1 MYNNYTHF
9 RIAMG
14 DKEGQS
20 ELPSGSGH
28 TESKTM
34 KITKPIQIS
43 ITVEGNEVST
53 PDAKKGSDDDFKKEL
68 EKAGLDPSH
77 WSGVLKDKLR
87 VTSSHA
93 LEHIGDIDNALSE
106 IPEAKDWEKEA
117 LRKLVKK
124 KSEPSPQ
131 KSVDTELKKAGL
143 DPDHWSKVL
152 KDELGVTTL
161 DELDHIGDESY
172 SKLAKKTRY
181 DWEKSALRKFFKMET
196 KETKSE
202 RVEKRQAEAAQ
213 MLKDLKTLQNEGKE
227 HNDKVVQDMER
238 GVREKLNVS
247 DNEWISKDTTLDETI
262 RKLEARHNEI
272 SGTLKTRTDISEKA
286 VVQSASS
293 GRALQGILWT
303 NDPDDLDIRR
313 HAVLKVPEDISLDGP
328 SDAHQDIIKQFEE
341 KTKEDRYTKR
351 IDNHGYSV
359 SASAKGGF
367 WGVSVE
373 ASTSYSHSTESEE
386 TKGHQEEDTYSST
399 IKYSILPLASCSF
412 KDYQLQ
418 LSDDAV
424 SHLQRL
430 EKASGSIQLAQ
441 ECEDF
446 LRKFGSH
453 VYTGPLHFGGRYRW
467 KSYTSG
473 FQKKDKSTVQKLQS
487 EAITVTV
494 GVSYG
499 GVAGA
504 SASTSVSSVE
514 GKSEGKDKEDLR
526 TQTFLEVK
534 ITGGPPEVT
543 GLPDWKTGMVASNS
557 TWCLIDRGTKGKPIW
572 DIIEMN
578 HAKDFKNSSLI
589 AKNLKR
595 TWEKI
600 ILYSQQREVAE
611 ELKHVTLWSHNPDP
625 ADFEDQ
631 LALLVDKKHIVGKN
645 SFRMWPTDYLSYPPL
660 QQYLRL
666 VVESLYKPE
675 LIASGQSNQLKRY
688 LRQLVEPIDLDV
700 TRVFPNQESIRKWL
714 HSPTEK
720 LLPQVDCHDFPRLHT
735 YFKEALEI
743 MDCVDTSNQV
753 VPASALP
760 HNAVIATA
768 NVARAV
774 FCLRKDL
781 DRHKYEEIFLIT
793 MLFPFKYIPKKHRF
807 AVLMTIQDIKY
818 LCEDFEMRFTQ
829 FSEIKET
836 EPLDLLRLQ
845 SYLFSLTIELYNKF
859 DISERRIKCHIKYLE
874 QAIGNEMKTDLACC
888 LAEAQSNYNDWD
900 WLLNQLKV
908 LINDAPTIQVEVGVA
923 IEQILSQ
930 KAEVPKEQSTPQ
942 QYTLEAKEEFF
953 RQLGLREY
961 YPQQLSLSHAL
972 QIREDNL
979 SFRSQSKM
987 TKNVKQRS
995 EQARTGENKKETNL
1009 QPDPLAILQN
1019 IISFMVHSNIESD
1032 KDTCTSPVSDLESEL
1047 ALHPRDSLLALLHC
1061 SDNFLRQNLMSRLAT
1076 CQLAVPL
1083 LLPDPIT
1090 REPKFLLWAL
1100 RTIVK
1105 EFRVG
1110 KKSIPYTCPIVS
1122 HRAPFVTFL
1131 QIGKHLKSKSQLLNA
1146 VIGASKHTPFF
1157 QSCSDSEEAL
1167 ANGLVELSWY
1177 SPAENSIFSDAVT
1190 FANLHGDARE
1200 HTLQIDFLGKVSCM
1214 HFVLLNEEDYD
1225 ERAKQVLEDLSK
1237 ASGSIV
1243 ILQKE
1248 QPVRTPSRRIESEA
1262 SGGIVILQKEQ
1273 PVRTPSRWIES
1284 VRKSGRNESLRQ
1296 KPKQKK
1302 ILDNKFPIIPGNEH
1316 QINEIQKLIQGEISK
1331 RRGHYTL
1338 EEMKDVGHGI
1348 QIDENESQCVVG
1360 KTLADEV
1367 ISEIKRFTEANP
1379 HESPKKLLALQSRDL
1394 WHKWAQHDREQYE
1407 QSRMGQMPMSEY
1419 VALHRKQMVL
1429 IREKQFCLTQ
1439 SLSPVMKAFLEP
1451 LLKHKHQGTIIRY
1464 YLSWLQC
1471 ILENHWREQLSPR
1484 NDQYQKKQRELD
1496 NLQLQEKRDKTAEQI
1511 CGDELKE
1518 LTIELKDASLGVE
1531 HLFREMCQ
1539 IYEAVISQEGVP
1551 QSLTISR
1558 LPEVAAQL
1566 LIDGFPLELMD
1577 GDATHI
1583 PKTWVCAVLSK
1594 VSDILSNPQIFV
1606 VSLLDLSDKGQ
1617 STMLN
1622 AVFGVQFCVG
1632 AGRCSRGA
1640 CIQLLP
1646 VHSSLQRTCGFQ
1658 YFLLISTD
1666 SLKSSELDT
1675 LQMRK
1680 YSREL
1685 AAFVISIAN
1694 LTIINSEEELE
1705 MHNSLQTTV
1714 YALLRMRQLKLKP
1727 SCFLAYQNTVASTAG
1742 VTAVPNHSQI
1752 ENLLN
1757 EMTLEAAKAEG
1768 LEAEYRYFRQVIS
1781 FLDYENDV
1789 FQFPPFSS
1797 KANSALAPIN
1807 SNYSVQA
1814 DVLKCRLINF
1824 AKRLPRICHHSVLQL
1839 KQCVEVLWKAILQEN
1854 FVFSVKNTHEIATY
1868 NKVEAEYEKWSW
1880 RFKDHMLHWEQ
1891 SAENRLMT
1899 CKYDVLYGVYEELI
1913 ETLPRLFRRIYCD
1926 AENEMARFFS
1936 PAHEVTLKWKYETE
1950 IRLKM
1955 LNDQLQTQ
1963 AEYRCKEL
1971 LFLRS
1976 SGDDSEADRR
1986 KQQIHS
1992 DISERVQ
1999 QLAFKVV
2006 EKGEKLNR
2014 SQLKDIFI
2022 EHWIL
2027 WITELTASLQY
2038 REFIEVKSDVEKELT
2053 ESFSPYYKL
2062 LMQRLYDVTTGK
2074 PLDKWGRHLGL
2085 QVKEVHIKLMSEGSN
2100 VRDILPLAQEHT
2112 NVTLKEVQKYLTLK
2126 RRSAENYSSS
2136 FTVELLLILLNNIIK
2151 LQSQQFVFTVEYK
2164 VDMALT
2170 TCGYAMR
2177 IFEEMAEACMKN
2189 YHSFEYEE
2197 EIHFTTFTD
2206 DYDQMLKVKPFAQTV
2221 CDRLEDPIR
2230 KQAIHLLSTAIVE
2243 DCLPRFKDKKTM
2255 KGRTFLDTE
2264 KQVLCQYQG
2273 IAPMLILM
2281 YPTESHIF
2289 DNGKEEVIINIAEEV
2304 RNPTRT
2310 LHNWIMHYTEE
2321 HCDSGCPSR
2330 LCILATKTICEVI
2343 TRFKVTVQSVSQSFL
2358 SMTKEFHVDDWL
2370 TEFCRVLNSEMK
2382 VEIKPRELYKDD
2394 LEGTQ
2399 CFKNVTLFAEEIIR
2413 RLTELQTKLVD
2424 EKKDI
2429 KVSEIDTWKQKPYD
2443 DLFNKLCG
2451 CTALC
2456 PFCKAQCDNPEKAHD
2471 SKHTTMHRPVFFGD
2485 PKGNGNDAVILDTC
2499 PLLVTGSGAKHSFRA
2514 KGEEHPYKE
2523 YSKVYPM
2530 WDIPEDKSAE
2540 VAMYWKWLVANCTKA
2555 VQNVFDVKLDDE
2567 VPSEWKDLSWKEVK
2581 KWLKDEYKLYDL

>member
-1 MYNNYTHF
+1 MYNNCTHF

-14 DKEGQS
+14 DKEGHS

-93 LEHIGDIDNALSE
+93 MEHIGDDALSE

-117 LRKLVKK
+117 LRKLGKRVKK

-131 KSVDTELKKAGL
+131 KSVETELKKAGL
-143 DPDHWSKVL
+143 DPDYWSKVL

-161 DELDHIGDESY
+161 DQLDHIGDESY
-172 SKLAKKTRY
+172 AKLAKKIRKNH
-181 DWEKSALRKFFKMET
+181 DWEKNALRKFFKMET

-202 RVEKRQAEAAQ
+202 RVKKRQAESAQ
-213 MLKDLKTLQNEGKE
+213 LLKDLKTLQNEGKE
-227 HNDKVVQDMER
+227 RNDKVVQDMER

-247 DNEWISKDTTLDETI
+247 DDEWISKDTTLDETI

-272 SGTLKTRTDISEKA
+272 SGTLKARTDISEKA

-293 GRALQGILWT
+293 GRALRGILWT
-303 NDPDDLDIRR
+303 NDPHDLDIRR

-351 IDNHGYSV
+351 IDKHGYSV

-386 TKGHQEEDTYSST
+386 TKGHQEEDTYSSI

-424 SHLQRL
+424 AHLQRL

-441 ECEDF
+441 ESENF
-446 LRKFGSH
+446 LRTFGSH

-473 FQKKDKSTVQKLQS
+473 FKKEDKSTVQKLQS

-499 GVAGA
+499 SVAGA
-504 SASTSVSSVE
+504 SASTSVSSLKGKFE
-514 GKSEGKDKEDLR
+514 GKYEEDLL
-526 TQTFLEVK
+526 TQTFLQVK

-557 TWCLIDRGTKGKPIW
+557 TWCLIDRGTEGKPIW

-595 TWEKI
+595 TWEKF
-600 ILYSQQREVAE
+600 ILYSKQREVAE

-666 VVESLYKPE
+666 VVESLYKSE

-720 LLPQVDCHDFPRLHT
+720 VLPQVDCHDFAS
-735 YFKEALEI
+735 FKEALEN
-743 MDCVDTSNQV
+743 MDCVKVDT
-753 VPASALP
+753 ASSLP

-768 NVARAV
+768 TVARAV
-774 FCLRKDL
+774 FCLRKHL
-781 DRHKYEEIFLIT
+781 DGQKYEDIFFIT
-793 MLFPFKYIPKKHRF
+793 MLFPFKFNPNKHRF

-818 LCEDFEMRFTQ
+818 LCENFEMRFTQ

-836 EPLDLLRLQ
+836 EPLNLLRLQ
-845 SYLFSLTIELYNKF
+845 SYLFLLTIELYNKF

-874 QAIGNEMKTDLACC
+874 QAIGKEMKTDLACC
-888 LAEAQSNYNDWD
+888 LAEAQSNGNDWD

-908 LINDAPTIQVEVGVA
+908 LINDAPTIHVEVGVT

-942 QYTLEAKEEFF
+942 KYTLEAKEEFF

-972 QIREDNL
+972 QIREDSL

-987 TKNVKQRS
+987 TKNVKQGQD
-995 EQARTGENKKETNL
+995 QARTGENEKETNL
-1009 QPDPLAILQN
+1009 QPDPLAILRN
-1019 IISFMVHSNIESD
+1019 IISSLVHSNIECD
-1032 KDTCTSPVSDLESEL
+1032 KDMCTSPASDLESEL

-1090 REPKFLLWAL
+1090 HEPTFLLWAL

-1105 EFRVG
+1105 EFRVDE
-1110 KKSIPYTCPIVS
+1110 KSISYTCPIVS

-1131 QIGKHLKSKSQLLNA
+1131 QIGKHSKSKSQLLNA
-1146 VIGASKHTPFF
+1146 VIGASEHMPFF
-1157 QSCSDSEEAL
+1157 QSCSDSEEAAL
-1167 ANGLVELSWY
+1167 ANGLVEVSWY
-1177 SPAENSIFSDAVT
+1177 SPTENSIFSDAVT

-1200 HTLQIDFLGKVSCM
+1200 HPLQIDFLGKVSCM

-1237 ASGSIV
+1237 ASGGIA
-1243 ILQKE
+1243 ILQKK
-1248 QPVRTPSRRIESEA
+1248 QPVRTP
-1262 SGGIVILQKEQ
+1262 
-1273 PVRTPSRWIES
+1273 
-1284 VRKSGRNESLRQ
+1284 
-1296 KPKQKK
+1296 
-1302 ILDNKFPIIPGNEH
+1302 NKFPIITGYEH

-1331 RRGHYTL
+1331 RRDHYTL
-1338 EEMKDVGHGI
+1338 EEMKNVVHDI
-1348 QIDENESQCVVG
+1348 QIDENESECVVG

-1394 WHKWAQHDREQYE
+1394 WHKWAQQDREQYE

-1451 LLKHKHQGTIIRY
+1451 LLKHKHQGSIIRY

-1471 ILENHWREQLSPR
+1471 ILENHWREQLSPL
-1484 NDQYQKKQRELD
+1484 NDQNHKKQRELD
-1496 NLQLQEKRDKTAEQI
+1496 DLQLREKRDKTAERI

-1539 IYEAVISQEGVP
+1539 IYEAIISQEGGP

-1577 GDATHI
+1577 GDAAHI
-1583 PKTWVCAVLSK
+1583 PKTWVSAVLSK

-1606 VSLLDLSDKGQ
+1606 VSLLDLSDKGK
-1617 STMLN
+1617 STILN
-1622 AVFGVQFCVG
+1622 AVFGVQFGVV

-1658 YFLLISTD
+1658 YFLLISTQG
-1666 SLKSSELDT
+1666 LKSSELDT

-1680 YSREL
+1680 YGREL

-1694 LTIINSEEELE
+1694 LTIINSEEEVE
-1705 MHNSLQTTV
+1705 MHNSLQISV
-1714 YALLRMRQLKLKP
+1714 HALLRMRQLKLKP
-1727 SCFLAYQNTVASTAG
+1727 SCFLAYQNTVASTAD
-1742 VTAVPNHSQI
+1742 VTAVPRHSQI

-1781 FLDYENDV
+1781 LDYENDV
-1789 FQFPPFSS
+1789 FHFPPFSS
-1797 KANSALAPIN
+1797 KANSALAPIS

-1814 DVLKCRLINF
+1814 DVLKCCLINF
-1824 AKRLPRICHHSVLQL
+1824 AKRLPRNCHHSVLQL
-1839 KQCVEVLWKAILQEN
+1839 KQCVEVLWKVILQEN
-1854 FVFSVKNTHEIATY
+1854 FVFSVKNTCEIATY

-1899 CKYDVLYGVYEELI
+1899 CKYDVLYCVYEELI

-1936 PAHEVTLKWKYETE
+1936 PAHEVTLKWKDETE

-1955 LNDQLQTQ
+1955 LNDHLQTL

-2006 EKGEKLNR
+2006 EKGEELNR

-2027 WITELTASLQY
+2027 WITELTASLPY
-2038 REFIEVKSDVEKELT
+2038 RKFIEVKSDIEKELT

-2074 PLDKWGRHLGL
+2074 PLDKWGRYLGL

-2112 NVTLKEVQKYLTLK
+2112 NVTLKEVQKYLTWK
-2126 RRSAENYSSS
+2126 QRSAENYSPS

-2151 LQSQQFVFTVEYK
+2151 LHSQKFVFTVEYK

-2189 YHSFEYEE
+2189 YHSFEYET
-2197 EIHFTTFTD
+2197 HLTTFTD
-2206 DYDQMLKVKPFAQTV
+2206 DYDQILKVEPFAQTV
-2221 CDRLEDPIR
+2221 CDRLENPIR
-2230 KQAIHLLSTAIVE
+2230 KQAIYLLSTAIVE
-2243 DCLPRFKDKKTM
+2243 DCLTKFKDKKTM

-2264 KQVLCQYQG
+2264 KHVLCQYQG

-2281 YPTESHIF
+2281 YPTESRIF
-2289 DNGKEEVIINIAEEV
+2289 DNGKEKVIINIAEEV

-2310 LHNWIMHYTEE
+2310 LHNWIMYYTEE
-2321 HCDSGCPSR
+2321 HCDSGHPSR

-2343 TRFKVTVQSVSQSFL
+2343 TRFKVTVHSVSQSFL
-2358 SMTKEFHVDDWL
+2358 SMTKEFHVGDWL
-2370 TEFCRVLNSEMK
+2370 TEFCRALKSEMK
-2382 VEIKPRELYKDD
+2382 LEIKPRELYTGDW
-2394 LEGTQ
+2394 EETQ

-2413 RLTELQTKLVD
+2413 RLTKLQTKLVD

-2456 PFCKAQCDNPEKAHD
+2456 PFCKEQCDNPEKAHD

-2485 PKGNGNDAVILDTC
+2485 PKGNGDDAVILDTC
-2499 PLLVTGSGAKHSFRA
+2499 PLLVTGSGVKHSFYV
-2514 KGEEHPYKE
+2514 KEKEHLYKE
-2523 YSKVYPM
+2523 YSTVYPT

-2540 VAMYWKWLVANCTKA
+2540 VAMYWKWLLANCTKA
-2555 VQNVFDVKLDDE
+2555 VQNVFDVKLHE
-2567 VPSEWKDLSWKEVK
+2567 VPSEWKDLSWEEVK
-2581 KWLKDEYKLYDL
+2581 RWIKDEYKLYDL

>member
-1 MYNNYTHF
+1 MQITNYTHF

-14 DKEGQS
+14 DKEGHS

-68 EKAGLDPSH
+68 EKAGLDSSH

-93 LEHIGDIDNALSE
+93 LEHIGDDALSD

-117 LRKLVKK
+117 LRKLGKRVKK

-131 KSVDTELKKAGL
+131 KSVETELKKAGL
-143 DPDHWSKVL
+143 DPDYWSKVL

-172 SKLAKKTRY
+172 SKLAKKTRHN
-181 DWEKSALRKFFKMET
+181 WEKNALRKLFKMET

-213 MLKDLKTLQNEGKE
+213 LLNDLKTLQNEGKE
-227 HNDKVVQDMER
+227 RNDKVVQDMER

-247 DNEWISKDTTLDETI
+247 DDEWISKDTTLDETI

-272 SGTLKTRTDISEKA
+272 SGTLKARTDISEKA

-293 GRALQGILWT
+293 GRALEGVLWT
-303 NDPDDLDIRR
+303 NDHDDLDIRR

-328 SDAHQDIIKQFEE
+328 SDAHHDIIKQFEE

-351 IDNHGYSV
+351 IDKHGYSV

-386 TKGHQEEDTYSST
+386 TKGHQEEDTYSS
-399 IKYSILPLASCSF
+399 IVKYSILPLASCSF
-412 KDYQLQ
+412 KDYQFQ

-424 SHLQRL
+424 AHLQRL

-441 ECEDF
+441 ESENF

-473 FQKKDKSTVQKLQS
+473 FKKEDKSTVQKLQS

-499 GVAGA
+499 SVAGA
-504 SASTSVSSVE
+504 SASTSVSSLKGKFE
-514 GKSEGKDKEDLR
+514 GEYKEDLL

-557 TWCLIDRGTKGKPIW
+557 TWCLIDRGTEGKPIW

-600 ILYSQQREVAE
+600 ILNSQQREVAE

-625 ADFEDQ
+625 AHFEDQ
-631 LALLVDKKHIVGKN
+631 LALLVDKKHIVGKTN
-645 SFRMWPTDYLSYPPL
+645 FRMWPTDYLSYPPL

-666 VVESLYKPE
+666 VVESLYKSE

-714 HSPTEK
+714 HSPTE
-720 LLPQVDCHDFPRLHT
+720 LPQVDCHDFAS
-735 YFKEALEI
+735 FKEALEN
-743 MDCVDTSNQV
+743 MDCVKVDT
-753 VPASALP
+753 ASALP
-760 HNAVIATA
+760 HNSVIATA
-768 NVARAV
+768 TVARAV
-774 FCLRKDL
+774 FCLRKHL
-781 DRHKYEEIFLIT
+781 NGQKYEDIFFIT
-793 MLFPFKYIPKKHRF
+793 ILFPFKFNPKKHRF

-818 LCEDFEMRFTQ
+818 LCENFEMRFTQ

-836 EPLDLLRLQ
+836 EPLNLLRLQ
-845 SYLFSLTIELYNKF
+845 SYLFLLTIELYNKF

-874 QAIGNEMKTDLACC
+874 QAIGKEMKTDLACC
-888 LAEAQSNYNDWD
+888 LAEAQSNCNDWD

-908 LINDAPTIQVEVGVA
+908 LINDAPTIQVKVGVT

-942 QYTLEAKEEFF
+942 KYTLEAKEEFF

-972 QIREDNL
+972 QIREDSL

-1009 QPDPLAILQN
+1009 QPDPLAILRN
-1019 IISFMVHSNIESD
+1019 IISFLVHSNIESD

-1061 SDNFLRQNLMSRLAT
+1061 SDNFLRQDLMSRLAT

-1090 REPKFLLWAL
+1090 REPTFLLWAL

-1105 EFRVG
+1105 EFRVDE
-1110 KKSIPYTCPIVS
+1110 KSISYTCPIVS

-1131 QIGKHLKSKSQLLNA
+1131 QIGKHSKSKSQLLNA
-1146 VIGASKHTPFF
+1146 VIGASEHMPFF
-1157 QSCSDSEEAL
+1157 QSCSDSEEEAL
-1167 ANGLVELSWY
+1167 ANGLVEVSWH
-1177 SPAENSIFSDAVT
+1177 SPTENSIFSDAVT

-1200 HTLQIDFLGKVSCM
+1200 HPLQIDFLGKVSCM

-1225 ERAKQVLEDLSK
+1225 EGAKQVLEDLSI
-1237 ASGSIV
+1237 ASGCIV

-1248 QPVRTPSRRIESEA
+1248 QPVRTPSR
-1262 SGGIVILQKEQ
+1262 G
-1273 PVRTPSRWIES
+1273 IES
-1284 VRKSGRNESLRQ
+1284 VRKSGWKESLRQ
-1296 KPKQKK
+1296 KPKQKI
-1302 ILDNKFPIIPGNEH
+1302 ILENKFPVIAGYEH

-1331 RRGHYTL
+1331 RRDHYTL
-1338 EEMKDVGHGI
+1338 EEMKDIAHDI
-1348 QIDENESQCVVG
+1348 QIDENESECVVG

-1394 WHKWAQHDREQYE
+1394 WHKWAQQDREQYE
-1407 QSRMGQMPMSEY
+1407 QSRMGQMPMCEY

-1471 ILENHWREQLSPR
+1471 ILENQWREQLSPL
-1484 NDQYQKKQRELD
+1484 NDQNQKKQRELD
-1496 NLQLQEKRDKTAEQI
+1496 DLQLREKRDKTAERI

-1539 IYEAVISQEGVP
+1539 IYEAIISQEGGP

-1566 LIDGFPLELMD
+1566 LIDGFPLELID
-1577 GDATHI
+1577 GDAAHI
-1583 PKTWVCAVLSK
+1583 PKTWVSAVLSK

-1606 VSLLDLSDKGQ
+1606 VSLLDLSDKGK
-1617 STMLN
+1617 STILN
-1622 AVFGVQFCVG
+1622 AVFGVQFGVV

-1646 VHSSLQRTCGFQ
+1646 VHSALQRTCGFQ
-1658 YFLLISTD
+1658 YFLLISTQG
-1666 SLKSSELDT
+1666 LKSSELDT

-1680 YSREL
+1680 YGREL

-1694 LTIINSEEELE
+1694 LTIINSEEEVE
-1705 MHNSLQTTV
+1705 MHNSLQITV
-1714 YALLRMRQLKLKP
+1714 HALLRMRQLKLKP
-1727 SCFLAYQNTVASTAG
+1727 SCFLAYQNTVASTAD
-1742 VTAVPNHSQI
+1742 VTAAPRHSQI

-1781 FLDYENDV
+1781 LDYENDV
-1789 FQFPPFSS
+1789 FHFPPFSS
-1797 KANSALAPIN
+1797 KANSALAPIS

-1814 DVLKCRLINF
+1814 DILKCRLINF
-1824 AKRLPRICHHSVLQL
+1824 AKRLPRNCHHSVLQL

-1854 FVFSVKNTHEIATY
+1854 FVFSVKNTREIATY

-1899 CKYDVLYGVYEELI
+1899 CKYDVLDGVYEELI
-1913 ETLPRLFRRIYCD
+1913 ETLPRLFCRIYCD

-1936 PAHEVTLKWKYETE
+1936 PAHEVTLKWKDETE

-2006 EKGEKLNR
+2006 EKGEELNR

-2027 WITELTASLQY
+2027 WITELTASLPY

-2100 VRDILPLAQEHT
+2100 VRDVLPLAQEHT
-2112 NVTLKEVQKYLTLK
+2112 NVTLKEVQKYLTWK
-2126 RRSAENYSSS
+2126 QRSAENYSPS
-2136 FTVELLLILLNNIIK
+2136 FTVELLLMLLNNIIK
-2151 LQSQQFVFTVEYK
+2151 LHSQKFVFTVEYK

-2177 IFEEMAEACMKN
+2177 IFEKMAEACMKN
-2189 YHSFEYEE
+2189 YHSFEYET
-2197 EIHFTTFTD
+2197 HLTTFTD
-2206 DYDQMLKVKPFAQTV
+2206 DYDQILKVEPFAQTV
-2221 CDRLEDPIR
+2221 CDRLENPIR
-2230 KQAIHLLSTAIVE
+2230 KQAIYLLSKAIVE
-2243 DCLPRFKDKKTM
+2243 DCLPKFKDKKTM
-2255 KGRTFLDTE
+2255 KGRIFLDTE

-2281 YPTESHIF
+2281 LMYPTESHVF
-2289 DNGKEEVIINIAEEV
+2289 DNGKEEVIIIIAEEV

-2321 HCDSGCPSR
+2321 HCDSGNPSR
-2330 LCILATKTICEVI
+2330 LCILATKTIREVI

-2358 SMTKEFHVDDWL
+2358 SMTKEFHVGDWL
-2370 TEFCRVLNSEMK
+2370 TEFCRALNSEMK
-2382 VEIKPRELYKDD
+2382 LEIKPRELYTDD
-2394 LEGTQ
+2394 WEEAQ
-2399 CFKNVTLFAEEIIR
+2399 CFKNVILFAEEIIR
-2413 RLTELQTKLVD
+2413 KLTKLQTKLVD

-2429 KVSEIDTWKQKPYD
+2429 KVSEINTWKQKPYD

-2451 CTALC
+2451 CTARC
-2456 PFCKAQCDNPEKAHD
+2456 PFCKEQCDNPEKAHD

-2499 PLLVTGSGAKHSFRA
+2499 PLLVTGSGAKHSFYVE
-2514 KGEEHPYKE
+2514 GEEHHYKE
-2523 YSKVYPM
+2523 YSTVYPT

-2555 VQNVFDVKLDDE
+2555 VQNVFKVELDDK
-2567 VPSEWKDLSWKEVK
+2567 VPSEWKDLSWEEVK